1 MSVQLKANNQDI
13 YAKKKEYKCT
23 DFYDDG
29 TKQVWFDY
37 AGGSFIKDLE
47 LGDIVNINDI
57 DKYIYL
63 GIDYSGYM
71 YLFKNNYIR
80 RFAPYPSDS
89 SIKETN
95 RFAPYGSKDLFT
107 S

>member
-13 YAKKKEYKCT
+13 YVKRKEYKCI
-23 DFYDDG
+23 DLYDDG
-29 TKQVWFDY
+29 TKQVHFEY
-37 AGGSFIKDLE
+37 ASGSFIKDLE
-47 LGDIVNINDI
+47 LGCIVNINDI

-71 YLFKNNYIR
+71 YLLKNNYIY
-80 RFAPYPSDS
+80 RFAPYPNDS

-95 RFAPYGSKDLFT
+95 SFTPYGSKDLFT